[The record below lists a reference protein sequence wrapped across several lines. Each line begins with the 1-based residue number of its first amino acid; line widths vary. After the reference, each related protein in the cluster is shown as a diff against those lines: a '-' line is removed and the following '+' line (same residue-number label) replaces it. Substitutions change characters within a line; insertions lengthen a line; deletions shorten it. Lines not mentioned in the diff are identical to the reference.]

1 MIKDP
6 ISKLY
11 KHMTSKELAALAFA
25 NLANNDPLEE
35 ARISD
40 AVPRHTYICLDATFR
55 QHLDSIFNMACCW
68 SIQYW
73 QCKSYLLAS
82 NGVLLAHL
90 HDKTAADQLAKDD
103 DIVEL
108 FAQQIAALEL
118 ALDEVCHE
126 YHIDIN
132 AVKQLAGITTT
143 GTTRQRPPDANYL
156 KRIKGEMV
164 AILNGDIEYKAINN

>member
-6 ISKLY
+6 LSKLY

-55 QHLDSIFNMACCW
+55 QHLDCIFNMACCW

-73 QCKSYLLAS
+73 QCKSYFYAS

-90 HDKTAADQLAKDD
+90 HDKTATDQLTKDD

-143 GTTRQRPPDANYL
+143 GTTLKRTPDANYL

-164 AILNGDIEYKAINN
+164 AILNGDKEHKTINN

>member
-6 ISKLY
+6 LSKLY

-25 NLANNDPLEE
+25 NLTNNDPLEE

-73 QCKSYLLAS
+73 QCQTRKMAA

-90 HDKTAADQLAKDD
+90 HDKTATDQLAKDD

-164 AILNGDIEYKAINN
+164 AILNGDKEHKTINN

>member
-90 HDKTAADQLAKDD
+90 HDDTDIKQLAVDD
-103 DIVEL
+103 EMVERYS
-108 FAQQIAALEL
+108 QQIAALEL
-118 ALDEVCHE
+118 VLEEICHE

-132 AVKQLAGITTT
+132 TVKQIAGITTST
-143 GTTRQRPPDANYL
+143 TTRKTTPDADYL
-156 KRIKGEMV
+156 QHIKSEMCAV
-164 AILNGDIEYKAINN
+164 LDGVKEG

>member
-90 HDKTAADQLAKDD
+90 HDKTATDQLAVDD
-103 DIVEL
+103 EMVERYS
-108 FAQQIAALEL
+108 QQIAALEL
-118 ALDEVCHE
+118 ALEEICHE

-132 AVKQLAGITTT
+132 TVKQIAGITTST
-143 GTTRQRPPDANYL
+143 TTRKTTPDADYL
-156 KRIKGEMV
+156 QHIKSEMCAV
-164 AILNGDIEYKAINN
+164 LDGVKEG

>member
-40 AVPRHTYICLDATFR
+40 AVSRHTYICLDATFR

-90 HDKTAADQLAKDD
+90 HDKTATDQLTVDD
-103 DIVEL
+103 EMVERYS
-108 FAQQIAALEL
+108 QQIAALEL
-118 ALDEVCHE
+118 ALEEICHE

-132 AVKQLAGITTT
+132 TVKQIAGITTST
-143 GTTRQRPPDANYL
+143 TTRKTTPDADYL
-156 KRIKGEMV
+156 QHIKSEMCAV
-164 AILNGDIEYKAINN
+164 LDGVKEG

>member
-55 QHLDSIFNMACCW
+55 QHLDGIFNMACCW

-73 QCKSYLLAS
+73 QCKARQMAA

-90 HDKTAADQLAKDD
+90 HDKTATDQLAKDD

-108 FAQQIAALEL
+108 FAQQLAALEV
-118 ALDEVCHE
+118 ALEQICHE
-126 YHIDIN
+126 YSIDIKT
-132 AVKQLAGITTT
+132 VQQIAGITTA
-143 GTTRQRPPDANYL
+143 TTHKITPDTDYL
-156 KRIKGEMV
+156 AHIKSELC
-164 AILNGDIEYKAINN
+164 AILACNQQC

>member
-6 ISKLY
+6 LSKLY

-90 HDKTAADQLAKDD
+90 HDKTATDQLTKDD

-132 AVKQLAGITTT
+132 AVKQLAGITTD
-143 GTTRQRPPDANYL
+143 TTLKRPPDANYL

>member
-55 QHLDSIFNMACCW
+55 QHLDGIFNMACCW

-73 QCKSYLLAS
+73 QCTARLMAANGSLLA
-82 NGVLLAHL
+82 NL
-90 HDKTAADQLAKDD
+90 KNKDD
-103 DIVEL
+103 IKQWALDDEIRDYHARQL
-108 FAQQIAALEL
+108 AALEV
-118 ALDEVCHE
+118 ALVEICHE
-126 YHIDIN
+126 HHIDIHT
-132 AVKQLAGITTT
+132 VKQIAGITNNTELKT
-143 GTTRQRPPDANYL
+143 IPDADYL
-156 KRIKGEMV
+156 LHIKGEMCAV
-164 AILNGDIEYKAINN
+164 LACNNTG

>member
-11 KHMTSKELAALAFA
+11 KHMSSKELALLAFA
-25 NLANNDPLEE
+25 NLANRDELEQ
-35 ARISD
+35 ARIID
-40 AVPRHTYICLDATFR
+40 AVPRHTYSCLDATFR

-68 SIQYW
+68 SNQYW

-90 HDKTAADQLAKDD
+90 HDKTATDQFAKDD

-132 AVKQLAGITTT
+132 AVKQLAGITTST
-143 GTTRQRPPDANYL
+143 TTRKTTPDADYL
-156 KRIKGEMV
+156 QHIKSEMCAV
-164 AILNGDIEYKAINN
+164 LDGVKEG